1 MRFFYL
7 KTCDSCRK
15 ALRALKERGVTPD
28 LVDLRGTLDPAD
40 LDAMVDAFGDA
51 VVNKRSTTWRGLD
64 EAERALPAR
73 ELIAEHPTLI
83 KRPVIQHEGRWYQGI
98 AQI

>member
-1 MRFFYL
+1 MRFFHL

-64 EAERALPAR
+64 EAERARPVR
-73 ELIAEHPTLI
+73 DLIAEHPTLI